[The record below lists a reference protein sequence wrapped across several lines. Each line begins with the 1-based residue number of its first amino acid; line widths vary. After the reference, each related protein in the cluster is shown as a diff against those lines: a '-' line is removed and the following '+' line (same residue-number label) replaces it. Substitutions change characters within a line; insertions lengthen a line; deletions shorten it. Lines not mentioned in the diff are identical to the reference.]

1 MDQEVWAYG
10 NEQEWRPETEEEKKE
25 ELARVMYRDRKVR
38 PSDWNK
44 DGWAKSKGSK
54 KKESDFYGF
63 SKKER
68 KAREDYITNL
78 IEEMDED
85 DINYKLEDYDVPY
98 GSYEDEYDDG
108 DAAYERAR
116 DDGTLDSFR
125 ESWKA
130 NGTKLM

>member
-1 MDQEVWAYG
+1 VWAYG

-38 PSDWNK
+38 PSDW
-44 DGWAKSKGSK
+44 KSKKGFK
-54 KKESDFYGF
+54 KKQLPWRDE
-63 SKKER
+63 KIR

-85 DINYKLEDYDVPY
+85 EISYKLDDYGVEHGPY
-98 GSYEDEYDDG
+98 EGDDG

>member
-1 MDQEVWAYG
+1 MPFGFRKDEEVWAYG
-10 NEQEWRPETEEEKKE
+10 NEEEWRPETEEEKRE
-25 ELARVMYRDRKVR
+25 ELARVMYRDREVR
-38 PSDWNK
+38 PSDW
-44 DGWAKSKGSK
+44 KSKKGFK
-54 KKESDFYGF
+54 KKQLPYDE
-63 SKKER
+63 EIV

-85 DINYKLEDYDVPY
+85 VINYKLEDYDVPY
-98 GSYEDEYDDG
+98 GPYEDEYEDVM
-108 DAAYERAR
+108 AYDRAR